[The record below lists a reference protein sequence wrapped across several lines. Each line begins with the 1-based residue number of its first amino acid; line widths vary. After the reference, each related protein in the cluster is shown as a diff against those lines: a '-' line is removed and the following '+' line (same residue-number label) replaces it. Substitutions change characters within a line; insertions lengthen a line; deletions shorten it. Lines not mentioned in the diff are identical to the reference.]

1 MINPRLLRLIY
12 ACEFLLAL
20 LAIFTS
26 WSEIG
31 GQAALDLMHWSWKLG
46 LGLALAAAFVAY
58 TAALLTEESLWS
70 LRSARWLT
78 AMIVLIVAMGA
89 VTYFYAL
96 QVDAGDS
103 DETAPTIHRALNRST
118 FFVEQALPAVF
129 ILAPIETT

>member
-12 ACEFLLAL
+12 ACEFLVAL
-20 LAIFTS
+20 IAIFTS

-46 LGLALAAAFVAY
+46 LSLALAAAFVAY

-78 AMIVLIVAMGA
+78 AIVVLTFAMGA

-96 QVDAGDS
+96 QVDASDS
-103 DETAPTIHRALNRST
+103 DETAPTVHHAVSRAGYYLRSPLRT
-118 FFVEQALPAVF
+118 S
-129 ILAPIETT
+129 

>member
-1 MINPRLLRLIY
+1 MISPNLLRLIY
-12 ACEFLLAL
+12 ACEFLVAL
-20 LAIFTS
+20 IAIFTS

-46 LGLALAAAFVAY
+46 LSLALAAAFVAY

-96 QVDAGDS
+96 QVDSGDS
-103 DETAPTIHRALNRST
+103 DETAPTVHHAVSRADYDLGVPFRTS
-118 FFVEQALPAVF
+118 
-129 ILAPIETT
+129 

>member
-1 MINPRLLRLIY
+1 MIDPRLLRLIY
-12 ACEFLLAL
+12 ACEFLVAL
-20 LAIFTS
+20 IAIFTA

-31 GQAALDLMHWSWKLG
+31 GQAALDLMHWSWKLC

-78 AMIVLIVAMGA
+78 AIVALTLAMGA

-103 DETAPTIHRALNRST
+103 DEAP
-118 FFVEQALPAVF
+118 PAVHHAVSRAAYSLQASF
-129 ILAPIETT
+129 RTS